1 MRTNPR
7 SFPEATGTVKYHWG
21 MEPISLQETER
32 DHRHRLLDAMARSV
46 ASNGFSN
53 TTITDVV
60 TLARVSRRTFY
71 EHFGTREAC
80 LIALFDAASAQ
91 AFKVLAGSINPTR
104 DWRDQLNDALHAY
117 LSILSMQPTLLKT
130 LFVAV
135 FALGDEGLAARRRS
149 NEQLVNFIAA
159 AVTAGS
165 NGQSAP
171 ERAIITA
178 IVGGIHELILQSIER
193 GEEGQLTKLVPT
205 VVRFLRQGLDQS
217 KS

>member
-1 MRTNPR
+1 MRTNLR

-32 DHRHRLLDAMARSV
+32 DHRHRLLDAMAQSV
-46 ASNGFSN
+46 ASNGFAS
-53 TTITDVV
+53 TTVTDVV

-91 AFKVLAGSINPTR
+91 AFKVLVGSINPTQ
-104 DWRDQLNDALHAY
+104 DWRDQLNDALNAY

-159 AVTAGS
+159 TVTAGS

>member
-1 MRTNPR
+1 
-7 SFPEATGTVKYHWG
+7 
-21 MEPISLQETER
+21 MEPRSLQETER
-32 DHRHRLLDAMARSV
+32 DHRHRLLDAMAQSV
-46 ASNGFSN
+46 ASHGFAS
-53 TTITDVV
+53 TTVTDVV

-91 AFKVLAGSINPTR
+91 AFKVLVGSINPTR

-117 LSILSMQPTLLKT
+117 LSTLSMQPTLLKT

-135 FALGDEGLAARRRS
+135 FALGDEGLAARRRN
-149 NEQLVNFIAA
+149 NEQLVNFIEATVA
-159 AVTAGS
+159 AGS
-165 NGQSAP
+165 NGQPAP
-171 ERAIITA
+171 ERSTITA

-193 GEEGQLTKLVPT
+193 GEEGQLAKLVPT
-205 VVRFLRQGLDQS
+205 VVRFLRQGLDQA

>member
-1 MRTNPR
+1 M
-7 SFPEATGTVKYHWG
+7 A
-21 MEPISLQETER
+21 PISLQETER

-46 ASNGFSN
+46 ASNGFAA
-53 TTITDVV
+53 TTVTDVV

-91 AFKVLAGSINPTR
+91 AFKVLVGSINPTQ
-104 DWRDQLNDALHAY
+104 DWRDQLNNALHAY

-135 FALGDEGLAARRRS
+135 FALGDDGLAARRRS
-149 NEQLVNFIAA
+149 NEQLVSFIEAT
-159 AVTAGS
+159 VTAGS
-165 NGQSAP
+165 NGHRTP

-205 VVRFLRQGLDQS
+205 VVQFLRQGLDQA

>member
-1 MRTNPR
+1 MRTNLG
-7 SFPEATGTVKYHWG
+7 SLPEATGTVKYHWE

-32 DHRHRLLDAMARSV
+32 DHRHRLLDAMAQSV
-46 ASNGFSN
+46 ASNGFAS
-53 TTITDVV
+53 TTVTDVV

-91 AFKVLAGSINPTR
+91 AFKVLVGSINPTQ
-104 DWRDQLNDALHAY
+104 DWRDQLNDALNAY

-149 NEQLVNFIAA
+149 NEQLVNFIEAT
-159 AVTAGS
+159 VTAGS